1 MAYTTYAQEKAAKD
15 AERARKAKK
24 FRYEPVL
31 LDRMSGVNLEAG
43 AIVVKV
49 QPHGCPRNG
58 TMGMTYVG
66 EADTGKFIGMVCL
79 NSLVPVKQ
87 ESR

>member
-1 MAYTTYAQEKAAKD
+1 MSSYREEKAAKD
-15 AERARKAKK
+15 AAKAARSRK

-31 LDRMSGVNLEAG
+31 MDRMSGVRLEAG

-49 QPHGCPRNG
+49 QPHGCPKNG

-66 EADTGKFIGMVCL
+66 DSVTGAFIGMVCL
-79 NSLVPVKQ
+79 NSLVPVKAA
-87 ESR
+87 R